1 MLAPAQNRCRKIL
14 ENDIGNYSLTSP
26 PPTARCQS
34 SAWVLRE
41 LVCCFCHE
49 IDIETN
55 LCAAGVYHTKR
66 TKNDVKHVSNL
77 TKKWIDM
84 AKMINDDVLLRKL
97 SHGDV
102 AAKEL
107 YYHKPEVKACL
118 QTFKK
123 QYDQALRKSERTTYD
138 GNDDTLWIKVNAL
151 NTVYSFMFEE
161 KCQGVEVF

>member
-1 MLAPAQNRCRKIL
+1 MLARAQNRCRKIL
-14 ENDIGNYSLTSP
+14 ENDIDNYSLTSP

-84 AKMINDDVLLRKL
+84 AKMINDDVLLWKL

-138 GNDDTLWIKVNAL
+138 GNDDMHWIKVNAL